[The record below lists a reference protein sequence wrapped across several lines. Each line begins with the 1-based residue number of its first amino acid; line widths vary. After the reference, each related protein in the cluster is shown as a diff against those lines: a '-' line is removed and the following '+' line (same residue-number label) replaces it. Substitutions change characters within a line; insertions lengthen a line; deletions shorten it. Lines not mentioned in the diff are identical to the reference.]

1 MQTPPPRYHNRVY
14 DITNKFV
21 LIMLSKACVP
31 ICHSIDYLSQPLWLV
46 LIFKWVELLLWQADN
61 CRVDFVDVSA
71 DQCIAKSIQFIT
83 CT

>member
-1 MQTPPPRYHNRVY
+1 M
-14 DITNKFV
+14 F
-21 LIMLSKACVP
+21 SKACVP

-71 DQCIAKSIQFIT
+71 DQGIAKINTIHYMHLNNKIQVNYGPVNLRLNVSHG
-83 CT
+83 